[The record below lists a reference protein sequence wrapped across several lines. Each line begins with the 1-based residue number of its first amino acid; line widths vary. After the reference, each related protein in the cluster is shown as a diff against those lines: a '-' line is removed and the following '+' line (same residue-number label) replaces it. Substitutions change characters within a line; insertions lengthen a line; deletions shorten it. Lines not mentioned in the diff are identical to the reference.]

1 MNQPF
6 LFVEIIL
13 AKKCLQV
20 TFDGKDDDS
29 LISNWTGR
37 WELLRGMIRNFV
49 TSLRPRVFYVVALNK
64 EKTKQRKISAAV
76 EILGDDTSD
85 EPADANTRLIRPG
98 WLISFVFDSSL
109 LLHAFETLFIYH
121 QTHALLQVIVN
132 G

>member
-1 MNQPF
+1 
-6 LFVEIIL
+6 
-13 AKKCLQV
+13 
-20 TFDGKDDDS
+20 
-29 LISNWTGR
+29 
-37 WELLRGMIRNFV
+37 
-49 TSLRPRVFYVVALNK
+49 VVALNK